1 MRFDEPLPIRIMMGL
16 LIGAFGVSALFLTLA
31 YWPSSF
37 REYQIG
43 LASPRQVVS
52 WYTFAYENQQ
62 AASHVKKE
70 IEKSTPFY
78 YRVVPGSEEENKRLV
93 QEWLSAA
100 TNKEKRVFE
109 AFLEQ
114 RNYTYSERVREYILE
129 NRALLAKY
137 ENRFLFVVEFL
148 QQNFLLVKKMVP
160 DRMEEV
166 YLQKGKEIQRFPY
179 DQLLLIPIEKSQMLS
194 LIRRLFG
201 ERNGI
206 FYEALAEILISLLQP
221 TADLDEEA
229 RERMIA
235 SQVVQRVPRE
245 VIRKGEVIVGRG
257 VVLTAG
263 DIEKLQ
269 AYRKYKENLLWTRFP
284 VVLGMM
290 LVVFVLFIYRY
301 HRYQEILWKKSSFFL
316 LSLIFY
322 VLHHALLWY
331 SHVSF
336 GSFFL
341 PVFLHIPFAIVTLT
355 LPILFQ
361 QQPVAFVLLIN
372 YSLYAVFYPLIDVVS
387 FTNLLSLSLFALYTA
402 SQKRK
407 TFQKRYDFFVIGM
420 EIFLLQLLFSF
431 FYEWF
436 YQIHLSLSDWFVVGL
451 FALGNSLISALVAFA
466 ILPFFENMFGIPT
479 YFRLTELSSPST
491 SPLLRLLQENAPGTY
506 LHSQRLGEMCE
517 VAAAEIGADALLA
530 KVGAYYHD
538 VGKLQTP
545 EFFIENQSGDNPH
558 DDIKPGLSI
567 SVIKQHIKYGV
578 ELARKYRLP
587 EEIVAF
593 IEEHHGTT
601 SISYFYHQALRL
613 YGEETINPAD
623 YQYPGPK
630 PHSLETAILMLADGV
645 EAATRAYQQKGGE
658 TKVTIHAL
666 EDIVDDIIEQRLQ
679 SGQLDEC
686 PITFAQVRKI
696 RDAFVEYLTAAF
708 HKRMDYAPRR
718 EG

>member
-1 MRFDEPLPIRIMMGL
+1 MKFDEPLSKKTMIGL
-16 LIGAFGVSALFLTLA
+16 LAGVFFISALFLTFT

-43 LASPRQVVS
+43 LVAPKQVIS

-62 AASHVKKE
+62 ASLQVKKE
-70 IEKSTPFY
+70 IEKNTPFY
-78 YRVVPGSEEENKRLV
+78 YRMLSGSEEENRRLIL
-93 QEWLSAA
+93 EWLSMA
-100 TNKEKRVFE
+100 TNKREVFE
-109 AFLEQ
+109 AFLLQ
-114 RNYTYSERVREYILE
+114 RNYSYSERIREYILE
-129 NRALLAKY
+129 NRALLARY
-137 ENRFLFVVEFL
+137 ENRFLFALDFL
-148 QQNFLLVKKMVP
+148 QANYLLVRRMVP
-160 DRMEEV
+160 EKRDMV
-166 YLQKGKEIQRFPY
+166 YVQKGKEIQILPY
-179 DQLLLIPIEKSQMLS
+179 DQLLLVPVEKSQL
-194 LIRRLFG
+194 LAILRRLFG
-201 ERNGI
+201 NRNEL
-206 FYEALAEILISLLQP
+206 FYEAIAEILVSLLQP
-221 TADLDEEA
+221 TADLDDVA
-229 RERMIA
+229 RERVIA
-235 SQVVQRVPRE
+235 SQVAQRVPKE
-245 VIRKGEVIVGRG
+245 VIKKGEVIVARG
-257 VVLTAG
+257 AVLSAG
-263 DIEKLQ
+263 DIERLQ
-269 AYRKYKENLLWTRFP
+269 AYRKYKENLLFTRFP
-284 VVLGMM
+284 VVLLMM
-290 LVVFVLFIYRY
+290 GVIFVLFIYRY
-301 HRYQEILWKKSSFFL
+301 HRYQDILWKKSSFFL

-322 VLHHALLWY
+322 LLHHLFLWY

-336 GSFFL
+336 GAFFL
-341 PVFLHIPFAIVTLT
+341 PVFLHIPFAIITLT

-372 YSLYAVFYPLIDVVS
+372 YSLYAIFYPLTDVVS

-436 YQIHLSLSDWFVVGL
+436 YQIKLTLSDWFVVGL

-466 ILPFFENMFGIPT
+466 LLPLFENVFGIPT

-491 SPLLRLLQENAPGTY
+491 SPLLRLLQEQAPGTY

-517 VAAAEIGADALLA
+517 VAASEIGADALLA
-530 KVGAYYHD
+530 RVGAYYHD

-545 EFFIENQSGDNPH
+545 EFFIENQAGENPH
-558 DDIKPGLSI
+558 DEIKPGLSI
-567 SVIKQHIKYGV
+567 SVIKQHVKYGV

-630 PHSLETAILMLADGV
+630 PHSLETAILMFADGI

-658 TKVTIHAL
+658 SKVTPHAL

-686 PITFAQVRKI
+686 PITLAQVKKI

-708 HKRMDYAPRR
+708 HKRMDYPTRR
-718 EG
+718 E